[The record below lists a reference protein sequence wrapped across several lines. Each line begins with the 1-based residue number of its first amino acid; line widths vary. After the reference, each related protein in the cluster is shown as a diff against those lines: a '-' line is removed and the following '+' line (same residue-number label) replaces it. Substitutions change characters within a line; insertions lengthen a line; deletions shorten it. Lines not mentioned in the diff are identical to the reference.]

1 MNIAMVYSLND
12 LVAIIPELILA
23 GFAFA
28 ILLIDLWLPERMK
41 SLNGLLA
48 LFGVVFSFA
57 SVVMM
62 YDKNLTAFNNMIV
75 MDKASNFANVIMLL
89 TAFVAIVMSFDFL
102 KREDINLGEYYE
114 VLLFSIVAMQILAS
128 TYNLIVMFIAV
139 ETLSIGM
146 YILTG
151 FLRNKDESVEG
162 AMKYFILGSFASTFL
177 VLGIGLFYGLFGSVD
192 LNTIKASLSSTSAFY
207 KYISIL
213 AFLFVFVGFGFKIAS
228 FPFHSWT
235 PDVYASA
242 PTPMSAF
249 MSVAPKAA
257 SFLALLRFLV
267 VGLGPIEIHW
277 TKVLW
282 VIAVLTMT
290 FGNTV
295 ALWQKDL
302 KRLLGYSSIA
312 HAGYMLVGITA
323 ANELGY
329 GSVMFYLFGYLFM
342 NLGAFAVA
350 EFISQKEDRG
360 TEIANLRG
368 FGYKY
373 PLIGAAML
381 VFMFCLAGVPPTVGF
396 VGKYYLF
403 SAAVKAHLY
412 WLAVIGVINSAIS
425 AYFYLSVIVTMY
437 MKGDAE
443 EKIEV
448 FNSVPVKA
456 VIFVMAIAVLYIGIF
471 PSQFLDMA
479 LKSIPF

>member
-1 MNIAMVYSLND
+1 MVYSLRD
-12 LVAIIPELILA
+12 LVAIIPELILTF
-23 GFAFA
+23 FAFA
-28 ILLIDLWLPERMK
+28 ILLIDLWLPKRAK
-41 SLNGLLA
+41 TVNGLLA
-48 LFGVVFSFA
+48 LFGVVFSLGSA
-57 SVVMM
+57 AALYSTHM
-62 YDKNLTAFNNMIV
+62 TAFNNMIV
-75 MDKASNFANVIMLL
+75 MDKASNFASIVMLL
-89 TAFVAIVMSFDFL
+89 TAFVAIVMSFDFVI
-102 KREDINLGEYYE
+102 REDINLGEYYE

-177 VLGIGLFYGLFGSVD
+177 VLGIGLFYGLFGSTD
-192 LNTIKASLSSTSAFY
+192 LNTISKALSHASNFY
-207 KYISIL
+207 KWIAIV

-249 MSVAPKAA
+249 MSVAPKVAA
-257 SFLALLRFLV
+257 FLALIRFV
-267 VGLGPIEIHW
+267 AVGLGPIEANW

-282 VIAVLTMT
+282 IVAVATMT

-323 ANELGY
+323 ANALGY
-329 GSVMFYLFGYLFM
+329 GAVLFYLFSYLFM

-350 EFISQKEDRG
+350 EFISRKEDRG
-360 TEIANLRG
+360 TEIENLKG

-381 VFMFCLAGVPPTVGF
+381 VFMFCLAGVPPTAGF

-403 SAAVKAHLY
+403 SAAVKSHLY
-412 WLAVIGVINSAIS
+412 WLAVLGVVNSAIS
-425 AYFYLSVIVTMY
+425 AYFYLNIVVIMY
-437 MKGDAE
+437 MRGEQDK
-443 EKIEV
+443 
-448 FNSVPVKA
+448 SVPVFHSVLVKA
-456 VIFVMAIAVLYIGIF
+456 VILVSAVFVLFIGVF
-471 PSQFLDMA
+471 PNSFLNAA
-479 LKSIPF
+479 LQSIVF

>member
-1 MNIAMVYSLND
+1 MVYSLKD
-12 LVAIIPELILA
+12 LVAIVPELILTF
-23 GFAFA
+23 FAFA
-28 ILLIDLWLPERMK
+28 ILLIDLWLPKRAK
-41 SLNGLLA
+41 TVNGLLA
-48 LFGVVFSFA
+48 LFGVVFSFGSA
-57 SVVMM
+57 AALYSTHMA
-62 YDKNLTAFNNMIV
+62 AFNNMII
-75 MDKASNFANVIMLL
+75 MDKASNFASLVMLL
-89 TAFVAIVMSFDFL
+89 TAFIAIVMSFDFVI
-102 KREDINLGEYYE
+102 REDINLGEYYE
-114 VLLFSIVAMQILAS
+114 VLLFSVVAMQILAS

-177 VLGIGLFYGLFGSVD
+177 VLGIGLFYGLFGSTD
-192 LNTIKASLSSTSAFY
+192 LNTISKALANASNFY
-207 KYISIL
+207 KWIAIV

-249 MSVAPKAA
+249 MSVAPKVAA
-257 SFLALLRFLV
+257 FLALIRFV
-267 VGLGPIEIHW
+267 AVGLGPIEANW

-282 VIAVLTMT
+282 IVAVATMT

-323 ANELGY
+323 ANALGY
-329 GSVMFYLFGYLFM
+329 GAVLFYLFSYLFM

-350 EFISQKEDRG
+350 EFISRKEDRG
-360 TEIANLRG
+360 TEIENLKG

-381 VFMFCLAGVPPTVGF
+381 VFMFCLAGVPPTAGF

-403 SAAVKAHLY
+403 SAAVKSHLY
-412 WLAVIGVINSAIS
+412 WLAVLGVVNSAIS
-425 AYFYLSVIVTMY
+425 AYFYLNIVVVMY
-437 MKGDAE
+437 MRGEQDKAVS
-443 EKIEV
+443 V
-448 FNSVPVKA
+448 FHSVPVKA
-456 VIFVMAIAVLYIGIF
+456 VILVSAIFVLFIGIF
-471 PSQFLDMA
+471 PNSFLNAA
-479 LKSIPF
+479 LHSIVF

>member
-1 MNIAMVYSLND
+1 MLYSTHD
-12 LVAIIPELILA
+12 LVAIIPELILT

-28 ILLIDLWLPERMK
+28 ILLIDLWLPKRAK
-41 SLNGLLA
+41 TVNGLLA
-48 LFGVVFSFA
+48 LFGVVFSLA
-57 SVVMM
+57 SVFTM
-62 YDKNLTAFNNMIV
+62 YNTNMSAFNNMIV
-75 MDKASNFANVIMLL
+75 MDRASNFASIVMLI

-102 KREDINLGEYYE
+102 KREDYNLGEYYE

-128 TYNLIVMFIAV
+128 TYSLIVMFIAV

-151 FLRNKDESVEG
+151 FLRHKDESVEG

-177 VLGIGLFYGLFGSVD
+177 VLGIGMFYGLFGSTD
-192 LNTIKASLSSTSAFY
+192 LNVIKTGLTHASAFY
-207 KYISIL
+207 KWIAIL
-213 AFLFVFVGFGFKIAS
+213 AFLFVFVGFGFKIAA

-257 SFLALLRFLV
+257 AFLALLRFV
-267 VGLGPIEIHW
+267 AVGMGPIEANW
-277 TKVLW
+277 TKILW
-282 VIAVLTMT
+282 VIAAATMT

-329 GSVMFYLFGYLFM
+329 GSVMFYLFAYLFM

-360 TEIANLRG
+360 TEIENLRG

-381 VFMFCLAGVPPTVGF
+381 VFMFCLAGVPPTAGF
-396 VGKYYLF
+396 IGKYYLF
-403 SAAVKAHLY
+403 SAAVKSHLY
-412 WLAVIGVINSAIS
+412 WLAIIGVINSAIS
-425 AYFYLSVIVTMY
+425 AYFYLNIVVVMY
-437 MKGDAE
+437 MKDEAKE
-443 EKIEV
+443 SVQV

-456 VIFVMAIAVLYIGIF
+456 VILLAAIFVLYIGIF
-471 PSQFLDMA
+471 PSSFLSAA
-479 LKSIPF
+479 LSSIAF

>member
-1 MNIAMVYSLND
+1 MLYSVKD
-12 LVAIIPELILA
+12 LVAIVPELILTF
-23 GFAFA
+23 FAFA
-28 ILLIDLWLPERMK
+28 ILLIDLWLPKRAK
-41 SLNGLLA
+41 TVNGLLA
-48 LFGVVFSFA
+48 LFGVVFSFG
-57 SVVMM
+57 SVTAM
-62 YDKNLTAFNNMIV
+62 YNINMTAFNHMIV
-75 MDKASNFANVIMLL
+75 MDRASNFASIIMLL

-102 KREDINLGEYYE
+102 KREEFNFGEYYE

-177 VLGIGLFYGLFGSVD
+177 ILGIGLFYGLFGSVD
-192 LNTIKASLSSTSAFY
+192 LNVIKAGLVHTTNFY
-207 KYISIL
+207 KWISIL

-228 FPFHSWT
+228 FPFHAWT

-257 SFLALLRFLV
+257 AFLALLRFV
-267 VGLGPIEIHW
+267 AVGLGPIEANW
-277 TKVLW
+277 TKILW
-282 VIAVLTMT
+282 IIAVATIT

-312 HAGYMLVGITA
+312 HAGYMLVGVVA
-323 ANELGY
+323 ANALGY
-329 GSVMFYLFGYLFM
+329 GAVMFYLFAYIFM

-360 TEIANLRG
+360 TEIENLRG

-403 SAAVKAHLY
+403 SAAVKSHMY
-412 WLAVIGVINSAIS
+412 WLAIIGVINSAIS
-425 AYFYLSVIVTMY
+425 AYFYLNIVVTMY
-437 MKGDAE
+437 MKGE
-443 EKIEV
+443 QEKEVSV
-448 FNSVPVKA
+448 FNSIPVKA
-456 VIFVMAIAVLYIGIF
+456 VILITALLVLYIGIF
-471 PSQFLDMA
+471 PSTFLDVA
-479 LKSIPF
+479 LHSIVF

>member
-1 MNIAMVYSLND
+1 MVYSIHD
-12 LVAIIPELILA
+12 LAAIIPELILT

-28 ILLIDLWLPERMK
+28 ILLIDLWLPRRAK
-41 SLNGLLA
+41 TANGLIA
-48 LFGVVFSFA
+48 LLGVVISLGTTIAMFNTNMS
-57 SVVMM
+57 
-62 YDKNLTAFNNMIV
+62 AFNHMIV
-75 MDKASNFANVIMLL
+75 MDKASNFASIVMLL
-89 TAFVAIVMSFDFL
+89 TGFVAIVMSFDFL
-102 KREDINLGEYYE
+102 KREEYNLGEYYE

-151 FLRNKDESVEG
+151 FLRHKNESVEG

-177 VLGIGLFYGLFGSVD
+177 VLGIGLFYGLFGSAD
-192 LNTIKASLSSTSAFY
+192 LNTIKNGLTHATSLY
-207 KYISIL
+207 KWIAIIS
-213 AFLFVFVGFGFKIAS
+213 FLLVFVGFGFKIAS
-228 FPFHSWT
+228 FPFHAWT

-257 SFLALLRFLV
+257 AFLALLRFV
-267 VGLGPIEIHW
+267 AVGMGPIEANWSKI
-277 TKVLW
+277 LW
-282 VIAVLTMT
+282 VIAVATMT

-312 HAGYMLVGITA
+312 HAGYMLVGVVA
-323 ANELGY
+323 ANALGY
-329 GSVMFYLFGYLFM
+329 GSVLFYLFAYLFM

-360 TEIANLRG
+360 TEIENLRG

-373 PLIGAAML
+373 PLIGASML
-381 VFMFCLAGVPPTVGF
+381 IFMFCLAGVPPTAGF

-403 SAAVKAHLY
+403 SAAVKSHYY

-425 AYFYLSVIVTMY
+425 AYFYLNIVVTMY
-437 MKGDAE
+437 MKGE
-443 EKIEV
+443 QEKQVSV

-456 VIFVMAIAVLYIGIF
+456 VILITAISVLYIGIF
-471 PSQFLDMA
+471 PSAFLDAA
-479 LKSIPF
+479 LHSIVF

>member
-1 MNIAMVYSLND
+1 MSISMVYSLKD
-12 LVAIIPELILA
+12 LTAIIPELILT

-28 ILLIDLWLPERMK
+28 ILLIDLWLPK
-41 SLNGLLA
+41 KLKAVNGLLA
-48 LFGVVFSFA
+48 LFGVVFAFA
-57 SVVMM
+57 AVVVMYNTNM
-62 YDKNLTAFNNMIV
+62 TAFNNMVV
-75 MDKASNFANVIMLL
+75 MDKASNFASIIMLI
-89 TAFVAIVMSFDFL
+89 TAFVAIIMSFDFL

-114 VLLFSIVAMQILAS
+114 VLLFSLVAMQLLAS

-151 FLRNKDESVEG
+151 FLRNKEESIEG
-162 AMKYFILGSFASTFL
+162 AMKYFILGSFASTLL

-192 LNTIKASLSSTSAFY
+192 LNTIKASLANADSFH
-207 KYISIL
+207 KWISIL
-213 AFLFVFVGFGFKIAS
+213 AFLFVFVGFGFKIAA

-257 SFLALLRFLV
+257 SFLALLRFV
-267 VGLGPIEIHW
+267 AVGMGPIEANW

-282 VIAVLTMT
+282 VVAVLTMT

-312 HAGYMLVGITA
+312 HAGYMLVGIVA
-323 ANELGY
+323 ANSLGY
-329 GSVMFYLFGYLFM
+329 GAVMFYLFSYVFL
-342 NLGAFAVA
+342 NLGAFSVA
-350 EFISQKEDRG
+350 ELISRKEDRG
-360 TEIANLRG
+360 TEIENLRG
-368 FGYKY
+368 FGYKH
-373 PLIGAAML
+373 PLIAASML
-381 VFMFCLAGVPPTVGF
+381 IFMFGLAGVPPTVGF

-403 SAAVKAHLY
+403 SAAVKSHLY
-412 WLAVIGVINSAIS
+412 WLAIIGVVNSAIS
-425 AYFYLSVIVTMY
+425 AYFYLNIIVTMY
-437 MKGDAE
+437 MRGESESKLE
-443 EKIEV
+443 L

-456 VIFVMAIAVLYIGIF
+456 VVLLAAICVLYIGIF
-471 PSQFLDMA
+471 PSSFLDIA
-479 LKSIPF
+479 LGSIGF

>member
-1 MNIAMVYSLND
+1 MLYSLKD
-12 LVAIIPELILA
+12 LTAIIPELILT

-28 ILLIDLWLPERMK
+28 ILLIDLWLPKRLK
-41 SLNGLLA
+41 NFNGILA
-48 LFGVVFSFA
+48 LFGVVFAFA
-57 SVVMM
+57 AAVVMYNTPM
-62 YDKNLTAFNNMIV
+62 DAFNHMIV
-75 MDKASNFANVIMLL
+75 MDRASNLATIIMLL

-102 KREDINLGEYYE
+102 NREGYNLGEYYE
-114 VLLFSIVAMQILAS
+114 ILLFSLVAMIILAS

-151 FLRNKDESVEG
+151 FLRHKAESVEG

-177 VLGIGLFYGLFGSVD
+177 VLGIGLFYGMFGSVD
-192 LNTIKASLSSTSAFY
+192 LLTIKKLLGTSSEFY
-207 KYISIL
+207 KWLAIL
-213 AFLFVFVGFGFKIAS
+213 AFLFVFVGFGFKIAA

-257 SFLALLRFLV
+257 SFLALLRFV
-267 VGLGPIEIHW
+267 AMGMGPIEANW
-277 TKVLW
+277 TKILW
-282 VIAVLTMT
+282 VIAVATMT

-323 ANELGY
+323 ANALGY
-329 GSVMFYLFGYLFM
+329 GAVMFYLFGYLFM

-350 EFISQKEDRG
+350 EFISQKDDRG
-360 TEIANLRG
+360 TEIENLKG
-368 FGYKY
+368 FGYRY
-373 PLIGAAML
+373 PLLGAAML
-381 VFMFCLAGVPPTVGF
+381 IFMFCLAGVPPTVGF

-403 SAAVKAHLY
+403 SAAVKSHLY

-425 AYFYLSVIVTMY
+425 AYFYLNIVVTMY
-437 MKGDAE
+437 MKE
-443 EKIEV
+443 EKGQESRVYEV
-448 FNSVPVKA
+448 FNSIPVKA
-456 VIFVMAIAVLYIGIF
+456 VILITALSVLYIGIF
-471 PSQFLDMA
+471 PSTFLDIA
-479 LKSIPF
+479 LHSISF